1 MAFIAF
7 TCFFGCQS
15 KDSTTVPG
23 ELVGVWKT
31 SAPKYKGCYFELTQD
46 SIIFANVPLSA
57 RTNNSIS
64 KIEKLHG
71 SGKEIFYTIHYEDRE
86 GLGYKFSFFYD
97 PSRGGTLRLKNQRGV
112 VWGKVH

>member
-15 KDSTTVPG
+15 KDSPTVPG
-23 ELVGVWKT
+23 ELAGVWKT

-46 SIIFANVPLSA
+46 SIIFANVSLSA

-64 KIEKLHG
+64 KIEKLQR
-71 SGKEIFYTIHYEDRE
+71 SGNQIFYTIHYEDRE

-112 VWGKVH
+112 VWRKAH